1 MANEQLAVVLFGSL
15 LLSYDGFV
23 VSLTW
28 QNKLSVDEVI
38 GLLFKEKMKKKN
50 HVSTRVDKALFIGK
64 VGYQKNKLEVFH
76 KRVKEHNLM
85 NLIKGKSLK

>member
-1 MANEQLAVVLFGSL
+1 
-15 LLSYDGFV
+15 
-23 VSLTW
+23 
-28 QNKLSVDEVI
+28 
-38 GLLFKEKMKKKN
+38 MKKKN